1 MMKVLYLPMPDR
13 IPDAARK
20 PLQHRANHSANC
32 TFWLRQRRAVMSKI
46 SLKCDGYWTKAK
58 RQRGVSRDG
67 NPCPPQRRQTGCNV
81 C

>member
-13 IPDAARK
+13 VPDAARK
-20 PLQHRANHSANC
+20 QLQHRANHSANR
-32 TFWLRQRRAVMSKI
+32 TFWLRKHRAVMQRFRSI
-46 SLKCDGYWTKAK
+46 CDGHWTKAK

-67 NPCPPQRRQTGCNV
+67 SPCPQRRQTGCSV